1 MTTEMVFLAV
11 DQLAP
16 HPDNPR
22 RFYRP
27 EEIEALA
34 RSIREMG
41 GVEQALIIVP
51 NGRLAAT
58 SGAPGVPG
66 DRPHFLVVD
75 GNYRLAA
82 ARSLEAPPLLKC
94 EIRRDLSR
102 RDILLVMARTS
113 TLWFAKDPISEALHY
128 RKLIDKEG
136 FTRQQLARQ
145 LGHSQGYLA
154 GRLRL
159 LDLDPEIQELVAEGR
174 LTKDPRIVDALL
186 SIEDVEAR
194 KGLAREL
201 AKRQATLKGS
211 LAACARLRESL
222 VTAAKDRRVQ
232 SARQQ
237 GRMPSV
243 VLAQEMLG
251 GDLPAGASGARAAAG
266 SLRQSVRAVCQA
278 CDIREQSFPHLE
290 EPAWSLLRHAADET
304 CRACSLVEVRSAC
317 TGCPLPEMLARLARP
332 RGAAGDPPG
341 PRETQGRR
349 RNG

>member
-1 MTTEMVFLAV
+1 MATEVVFLPIE
-11 DQLAP
+11 QLAP

-94 EIRRDLSR
+94 EIRRELSR
-102 RDILLVMARTS
+102 RDILLTMARTS
-113 TLWFAKDPISEALHY
+113 TLWFAKDPISEARHY
-128 RKLIDKEG
+128 RKLIDEEG
-136 FTRQQLARQ
+136 LTRLQIVRQ

-159 LDLDPEIQELVAEGR
+159 LDLDPEIQELVAEGQ
-174 LTKDPRIVDALL
+174 LTKDSRIVDGLL
-186 SIEDVEAR
+186 SIEDPEAR

-222 VTAAKDRRVQ
+222 ATAAKDRRVQ

-237 GRMPSV
+237 GRMPSI

-251 GDLPAGASGARAAAG
+251 GDLPHGDATATAG
-266 SLRQSVRAVCQA
+266 SLRPSVRAVCQT
-278 CDIREQSFPHLE
+278 CDIREQAFPHLE

-317 TGCPLPEMLARLARP
+317 TGCPLPEMLARLARGP
-332 RGAAGDPPG
+332 AGDSPG